1 METLRIIALI
11 TSICSLAIS
20 ILALIYSIL
29 IRNRYEFIIEQYK
42 SRLKRTQIEKITIYN
57 FIRHKRNLAMIK
69 RAEFEDGEN
78 KATERLTK
86 RAYRT
91 CAFTAA
97 KEEKVLKEIEE
108 YIQEEHLLE
117 I

>member
-1 METLRIIALI
+1 
-11 TSICSLAIS
+11 
-20 ILALIYSIL
+20 
-29 IRNRYEFIIEQYK
+29 
-42 SRLKRTQIEKITIYN
+42 
-57 FIRHKRNLAMIK
+57 MIK

-78 KATERLTK
+78 KATEQLTK

-108 YIQEEHLLE
+108 YIQKEHLLE

>member
-1 METLRIIALI
+1 L
-11 TSICSLAIS
+11 
-20 ILALIYSIL
+20 
-29 IRNRYEFIIEQYK
+29 IIEQYK
-42 SRLKRTQIEKITIYN
+42 GRLKRTQIEKITIYN

-69 RAEFEDGEN
+69 RAEFEEGEN

-97 KEEKVLKEIEE
+97 KEEKVLKEIED
-108 YIQEEHLLE
+108 YIQKEHLLE